1 MEFGDIANTVTVI
14 LAVIGGLLIVMNF
27 IDKIKSWLKPGAE
40 KEVTVNERLRKHDEM
55 LAKDQK
61 RIEALESDTSM
72 ILQTMLALIDHEIT
86 GNSIEN
92 LKHTKE
98 NLTKYLVER

>member
-1 MEFGDIANTVTVI
+1 MGYNEFATAAAVI
-14 LAVIGGLLIVMNF
+14 LAVIGALMIVMNF
-27 IDKIKSWLKPGAE
+27 IDKIKAWLRPGAE
-40 KEVTVNERLRKHDEM
+40 KEVTVNEKLRKHDEM

-98 NLTKYLVER
+98 SLTKYLVER